1 MLCWC
6 GVDDLLRLIRRFP
19 KVLLC
24 VLPVV
29 LGMTAGPAFAGLK
42 PDPPPKPAPPPPPV
56 SIPAP
61 PPPAQPQPQ
70 PPPPPPVSQG
80 TSVDANAA
88 ARLAAANRARRA
100 RARAARLKVK
110 RAQAA
115 KKAQAIARARARRR
129 AQSARTVPAAARVA
143 LNRTRHPLAAQ
154 LQPESKVARVL
165 PFALVL
171 MGLAFLLFSL
181 AAVPA
186 RVMPWWAER
195 ALDNRRENLAFM
207 GVAALLAIGALFL
220 AG

>member
-6 GVDDLLRLIRRFP
+6 GVEDLLRLIKRFP

-29 LGMTAGPAFAGLK
+29 LGLTAGPALAGLK

-61 PPPAQPQPQ
+61 PPPTQPQ
-70 PPPPPPVSQG
+70 PPPPPPPVRQG
-80 TSVDANAA
+80 TSVDATAA

-100 RARAARLKVK
+100 RTRAARLKVK
-110 RAQAA
+110 QAKAA
-115 KKAQAIARARARRR
+115 KKAQAVARARARRR
-129 AQSARTVPAAARVA
+129 ARSGHAVPASARVA
-143 LNRTRHPLAAQ
+143 LDRTRHPLAAQ

-171 MGLAFLLFSL
+171 MGLALLLFSL

-195 ALDNRRENLAFM
+195 ALDHRRENLAFM
-207 GVAALLAIGALFL
+207 GVAALLAIAALFL